1 MFDKVR
7 QGDKIIS
14 TLDESEA
21 SKFLN
26 IQAQHDEFDYFRRK
40 MIRAHN
46 KFQALQVLF
55 WEDMMGKHEM
65 CETAA
70 YRGKILSTC
79 KLDDKFVVVERPIE
93 LAMEDDD
100 DEDGGEMLG
109 G

>member
-1 MFDKVR
+1 MFDKIR

-14 TLDESEA
+14 ALNDEETQTFLDV
-21 SKFLN
+21 
-26 IQAQHDEFDYFRRK
+26 QAQHDEFDYFRRK

-70 YRGKILSTC
+70 YRGKILSAC
-79 KLDDKFVVVERPIE
+79 KLDDQLVVIERLQE
-93 LAMEDDD
+93 LALDD
-100 DEDGGEMLG
+100 DEEAIG
-109 G
+109 

>member
-14 TLDESEA
+14 TLNEKETAD
-21 SKFLN
+21 FLN
-26 IQAQHDEFDYFRRK
+26 IQAQHDEFDYFKRK

-46 KFQALQVLF
+46 KLQAMQVMY

-70 YRGKILSTC
+70 FRGKILSTC
-79 KLDDKFVVVERPIE
+79 KKDDKFVVVERPVE
-93 LAMEDDD
+93 LTLDDDLDDD
-100 DEDGGEMLG
+100 DMLL
-109 G
+109 